1 MSTSPYRRSS
11 WRLKPLVLALASA
24 SLGLSACVAY
34 APAPI
39 RLETYLDHRAAA
51 QLSAPA
57 DGHAWAGAELLAEA
71 LRNNPSVSEA
81 AAKYRTARA
90 AAKTS
95 HVPPPASLT
104 LTVEYAKSEPKQWL
118 YGAGSDIPLDL
129 GGRRNQRIGAADLA
143 ALQALY
149 DYGEAVWTVRT
160 ALARART
167 ERVFADEEVAQAR
180 ALEALRQARANRL
193 DQRVAA
199 GEDDRSLALAA
210 RGELETARRRVTD
223 AQARRAAADAA
234 LASAVGVPV
243 AAVRDLR
250 LAPVAAAPASL
261 DVPAA
266 ARTAALTRRD
276 VLRAVIDY
284 DLAESALQLEIAK
297 QYPEIRVGPGYTY
310 DHGVAKLPFNL
321 SLVLPPQDLNREAIA
336 QAEAKRAE
344 AGRSLEAVQAAAL
357 SGIDAADTALATARI
372 TATQI
377 QARAVPNADALVATT
392 ARSLAAGA
400 ADRVDDLGARALAL
414 EARLGLLDARRAQAL
429 ASVDLE
435 DALRAPFDPAEL
447 TLLETT
453 SRTLGDGQ

>member
-1 MSTSPYRRSS
+1 MSTS
-11 WRLKPLVLALASA
+11 LKPLAMAIVGVGLS
-24 SLGLSACVAY
+24 LSACVAY
-34 APAPI
+34 APAPV
-39 RLETYLDHRAAA
+39 RLEAYPDHRAAVR
-51 QLSAPA
+51 LSAPPDGRAWTGA
-57 DGHAWAGAELLAEA
+57 DLLAEA
-71 LRNNPSVSEA
+71 LRNNPSVAEA

-90 AAKTS
+90 AAKVS

-104 LTVEYAKSEPKQWL
+104 LTAEYAKSEPKQWL
-118 YGAGSDIPLDL
+118 YGAASDTPLDI
-129 GGRRNQRIGAADLA
+129 GGRRKERVNAADLA

-167 ERVFADEEVAQAR
+167 ERLFADEEVARAR
-180 ALEALRQARANRL
+180 AVEALRQARADRL
-193 DQRVAA
+193 DRRVAA
-199 GEDDRSLALAA
+199 GEDDRSLALVA
-210 RGELETARRRVTD
+210 RGELETAHRRVTD
-223 AQARRAAADAA
+223 AQGRRAAADSA
-234 LASAVGVPV
+234 LAGALGLPV
-243 AAVRDLR
+243 MAVRDLR
-250 LAPVAAAPASL
+250 LAPTAAPSASL

-276 VLRAVIDY
+276 VLRAVVDY
-284 DLAESALQLEIAK
+284 DLAESALRLEIAK
-297 QYPEIRVGPGYTY
+297 QYPEVRIGPGYTY

-321 SLVLPPQDLNREAIA
+321 GLTLPPQDLNRAAIA

-344 AGRSLEAVQAAAL
+344 AGRSLEAVQAATL
-357 SGIDAADTALATARI
+357 SAIDAADVALASARTASAQVERRDI
-372 TATQI
+372 
-377 QARAVPNADALVATT
+377 PNADALAAAT

-414 EARLGLLDARRAQAL
+414 ETRLNLLDARKAQAL
-429 ASVDLE
+429 AGVDLE

>member
-1 MSTSPYRRSS
+1 MSTS
-11 WRLKPLVLALASA
+11 LKPLAMAIVGVGLS
-24 SLGLSACVAY
+24 LSACVAY
-34 APAPI
+34 APAPV
-39 RLETYLDHRAAA
+39 RLEAYPDHRAAVR
-51 QLSAPA
+51 LSAPPDGGAWTGA
-57 DGHAWAGAELLAEA
+57 DLLAEA
-71 LRNNPSVSEA
+71 LRNNPSVAEA

-90 AAKTS
+90 AAKVS

-104 LTVEYAKSEPKQWL
+104 LTAEYAKSEPKQWL
-118 YGAGSDIPLDL
+118 YGAASDIPLDI
-129 GGRRNQRIGAADLA
+129 GGRRKERVNAADLA

-167 ERVFADEEVAQAR
+167 ERLFADEEVAQAR
-180 ALEALRQARANRL
+180 AVEALRQARADRL
-193 DQRVAA
+193 DRRVAA
-199 GEDDRSLALAA
+199 GEDDRSLALVA
-210 RGELETARRRVTD
+210 RGELETAHRRVTD
-223 AQARRAAADAA
+223 AQGRRAAADAA
-234 LASAVGVPV
+234 LAGALGLPV
-243 AAVRDLR
+243 MAVRDLR
-250 LAPVAAAPASL
+250 LAPTAAPSASL

-276 VLRAVIDY
+276 VLRAVVDY
-284 DLAESALQLEIAK
+284 DLAESALRLEIAK
-297 QYPEIRVGPGYTY
+297 QYPEVRIGPGYTY

-321 SLVLPPQDLNREAIA
+321 GLTLPPQDLNRAAIA

-344 AGRSLEAVQAAAL
+344 AGRSLEAVQAATL
-357 SGIDAADTALATARI
+357 SAIDAADVALASARTASAQVERRDI
-372 TATQI
+372 
-377 QARAVPNADALVATT
+377 PNADALAAAT

-414 EARLGLLDARRAQAL
+414 ETRLNLLDARKAQAL
-429 ASVDLE
+429 AGVDLE